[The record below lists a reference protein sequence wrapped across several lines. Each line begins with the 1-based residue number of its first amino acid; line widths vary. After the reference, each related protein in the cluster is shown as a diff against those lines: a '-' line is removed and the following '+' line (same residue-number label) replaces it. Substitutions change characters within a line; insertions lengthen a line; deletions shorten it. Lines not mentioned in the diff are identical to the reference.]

1 MTDLPK
7 FFIRELGE
15 TSEMF
20 LAWLNISKLSEF
32 SLLVSRQSWV
42 YKLVSKKLTNPGLCW
57 GNLKFY
63 IFG

>member
-7 FFIRELGE
+7 FFIRELGG

-42 YKLVSKKLTNPGLCW
+42 YKLVSNKLTNPGLCW
-57 GNLKFY
+57 ENKKYY